1 MSIVVGVTRFRAAV
15 AQVRATSRTAD
26 AVGKVAAVAQ
36 QARAE
41 GAELV
46 VFPEALLGG
55 YPRGAAFGAVIG
67 DRSPSGKDEF
77 LAYSRNA
84 VTVPGPEVD
93 RLGEIARENELH
105 LVVGLI
111 ERVGTTLYCG
121 AVTIDDAGRVVGVRR
136 KVMPTGSERLV
147 WAQGDGST
155 LRVVPTRLG
164 RLATAI
170 CWENLMPALRMTFYA
185 QGVEIWCAPTADARD
200 VHLATM
206 RHIAV
211 EGRCFVLA
219 ANQVA
224 RAKDLSPDFATD
236 YADPDAVV
244 CRGGSVIVDPFGEV
258 LAGPLHDEE
267 GLLVAEIDL
276 VEVTR
281 GRYDFDAAGH
291 YSRPDLFT
299 LTVDTRVREP
309 VEWRTGPEQQPL
321 GTAGP
326 GYDATDDVVRDE
338 Q

>member
-1 MSIVVGVTRFRAAV
+1 M
-15 AQVRATSRTAD
+15 AQVRATSRTVE
-26 AVGKVAAVAQ
+26 AVEKVAVFAGR
-36 QARAE
+36 ARSE

-67 DRSPSGKDEF
+67 ERSRPGRDEF
-77 LAYSRNA
+77 LAYSSNA
-84 VTVPGPEVD
+84 VTIPGPEVD
-93 RLGEIARENELH
+93 RLGAIARESRLH

-111 ERVGTTLYCG
+111 ERVGTTLYCS
-121 AVTIDDAGRVVGVRR
+121 AVTIDDAGEVVGMRR

-155 LRVVPTRLG
+155 LRVVSTRLG

-170 CWENLMPALRMTFYA
+170 CWENLMPALRLSFYV

-200 VHLATM
+200 VHVATM

-224 RAKDLSPDFATD
+224 QAKDLSPEFATD
-236 YADPDAVV
+236 YADPEAVV
-244 CRGGSVIVDPFGEV
+244 CRGGSAIVDPFGEL
-258 LAGPLHDEE
+258 LAGPIYDDE
-267 GLLVAEIDL
+267 GLLLAEIDL
-276 VEVTR
+276 DEVTR

-299 LTVDTRVREP
+299 LAVDTRAKAP
-309 VEWRTGPEQQPL
+309 VEWLPDEPT
-321 GTAGP
+321 T
-326 GYDATDDVVRDE
+326 DAAAEER
-338 Q
+338 